1 MDQNKIGEFIAQCR
15 KEHNMTQMQFA
26 EKLGVTNKAV
36 SKWETGKCL
45 PDAALFDDICML
57 LNITLNELFAG
68 ERIAPENIEKKSEEN
83 LIGIATEL
91 QKKDHKIV
99 LLKYFTAII
108 ALVASAT
115 SISVGG
121 ISFEG
126 TPVFSNLLLTILVIC
141 TWGALMYF
149 TQKDRCTQR
158 VALIINMVLGG
169 VSLIAFVLSFWDVN
183 SQVVLWIGF
192 PCEILF
198 YGFKLFWDWICIYF
212 VVTVLVI
219 VGIEYSKRNLSEQST
234 K

>member
-1 MDQNKIGEFIAQCR
+1 M
-15 KEHNMTQMQFA
+15 KEINLGRILVENRHKRGITQDELAAYM
-26 EKLGVTNKAV
+26 GVSKAAV

-126 TPVFSNLLLTILVIC
+126 TPVFSNLLLTLLVIC

-198 YGFKLFWDWICIYF
+198 YGFKLFWDWICIYS
-212 VVTVLVI
+212 VVTVLAI

>member
-1 MDQNKIGEFIAQCR
+1 MATAARRDQQLILRNLPCKVGWFVLNHPTSSDKSCHLIPPVLRLKSVVHFDPLISGVALCAQKAGQGVCR
-15 KEHNMTQMQFA
+15 QRSPATGF
-26 EKLGVTNKAV
+26 EK
-36 SKWETGKCL
+36 
-45 PDAALFDDICML
+45 P
-57 LNITLNELFAG
+57 
-68 ERIAPENIEKKSEEN
+68 
-83 LIGIATEL
+83 
-91 QKKDHKIV
+91 
-99 LLKYFTAII
+99 
-108 ALVASAT
+108 AT
-115 SISVGG
+115 SSCPSLILFLFL
-121 ISFEG
+121 SFEG

-198 YGFKLFWDWICIYF
+198 YGFKLFWDWICIYS
-212 VVTVLVI
+212 VVTVLAI

>member
-1 MDQNKIGEFIAQCR
+1 MDQNKIGEFISKCR

-45 PDAALFDDICML
+45 PDAALFDDICIL
-57 LNITLNELFAG
+57 LNITLNEFFAG

-83 LIGIATEL
+83 LIGIASEL

-99 LLKYFTAII
+99 FLKYFTVII
-108 ALVASAT
+108 ALVASAVN
-115 SISVGG
+115 ISVGG

-126 TPVFSNLLLTILVIC
+126 IPVFLNLLLTVSVIC
-141 TWGALMYF
+141 SWGALMYF
-149 TQKDRCTQR
+149 TSKDRCIQR
-158 VALIINMVLGG
+158 IAFISNIVLGG
-169 VSLIAFVLSFWDVN
+169 ISLIAFVLSFWDVN
-183 SQVVLWIGF
+183 SRVVLLIGF

-198 YGFKLFWDWICIYF
+198 YGLKLFWDWICIYA
-212 VVTVLVI
+212 VVTILAAIGFV
-219 VGIEYSKRNLSEQST
+219 YSKKNLSMQIT

>member
-45 PDAALFDDICML
+45 PDAALFDDICM
-57 LNITLNELFAG
+57 
-68 ERIAPENIEKKSEEN
+68 
-83 LIGIATEL
+83 
-91 QKKDHKIV
+91 
-99 LLKYFTAII
+99 
-108 ALVASAT
+108 
-115 SISVGG
+115 
-121 ISFEG
+121 
-126 TPVFSNLLLTILVIC
+126 LVIC

-212 VVTVLVI
+212 VVTVLAI

>member
-1 MDQNKIGEFIAQCR
+1 MENHVADQIRFYRRQEGL
-15 KEHNMTQMQFA
+15 TQEQLA
-26 EKLGVTNKAV
+26 EAMGVSVAAV
-36 SKWETGKCL
+36 SKWEQGKCL

-169 VSLIAFVLSFWDVN
+169 V
-183 SQVVLWIGF
+183 
-192 PCEILF
+192 
-198 YGFKLFWDWICIYF
+198 
-212 VVTVLVI
+212 
-219 VGIEYSKRNLSEQST
+219 
-234 K
+234 

>member
-1 MDQNKIGEFIAQCR
+1 MKEINIGRVLIKNR
-15 KEHNMTQMQFA
+15 HKRGITQDELA
-26 EKLGVTNKAV
+26 THLGVSKGAV

-45 PDAALFDDICML
+45 PDAALFGDICIL

-68 ERIAPENIEKKSEEN
+68 ERIAPENIEEKSEEN
-83 LIGIATEL
+83 LIEIATEL

-212 VVTVLVI
+212 VVTVLAI

>member
-108 ALVASAT
+108 AL
-115 SISVGG
+115 G

-183 SQVVLWIGF
+183 SQVDLWIGSSSF
-192 PCEILF
+192 GTGYVYIP
-198 YGFKLFWDWICIYF
+198 
-212 VVTVLVI
+212 
-219 VGIEYSKRNLSEQST
+219 
-234 K
+234 

>member
-1 MDQNKIGEFIAQCR
+1 MDQNKIGEFIAICR
-15 KEHNMTQMQFA
+15 KEYNMTQMQFA

-198 YGFKLFWDWICIYF
+198 YGFKLFWDWICIYS
-212 VVTVLVI
+212 VVTVLAI

>member
-1 MDQNKIGEFIAQCR
+1 
-15 KEHNMTQMQFA
+15 
-26 EKLGVTNKAV
+26 
-36 SKWETGKCL
+36 
-45 PDAALFDDICML
+45 ML

-158 VALIINMVLGG
+158 VALIINMVSGYFPPTRPIAP
-169 VSLIAFVLSFWDVN
+169 VSDPSPGEEDIPPDKAA
-183 SQVVLWIGF
+183 G
-192 PCEILF
+192 PPPE
-198 YGFKLFWDWICIYF
+198 
-212 VVTVLVI
+212 
-219 VGIEYSKRNLSEQST
+219 
-234 K
+234 

>member
-1 MDQNKIGEFIAQCR
+1 MISIERRYKMDQNKIGEFIAQCR

-36 SKWETGKCL
+36 SKW
-45 PDAALFDDICML
+45 
-57 LNITLNELFAG
+57 
-68 ERIAPENIEKKSEEN
+68 
-83 LIGIATEL
+83 
-91 QKKDHKIV
+91 
-99 LLKYFTAII
+99 
-108 ALVASAT
+108 
-115 SISVGG
+115 
-121 ISFEG
+121 
-126 TPVFSNLLLTILVIC
+126 
-141 TWGALMYF
+141 GALMYF

-169 VSLIAFVLSFWDVN
+169 VSLIAFVLCFWDVN

-198 YGFKLFWDWICIYF
+198 YGFKLFWDWICIYS
-212 VVTVLVI
+212 VVTVLAI

>member
-1 MDQNKIGEFIAQCR
+1 MNQNKNGEFIAKCR

-57 LNITLNELFAG
+57 LNITLNEFFAG

-91 QKKDHKIV
+91 QKKKHKIV

-108 ALVASAT
+108 ALIASAT

-126 TPVFSNLLLTILVIC
+126 TPVFSNLLLTVLVIC

-158 VALIINMVLGG
+158 VALIINMILGG
-169 VSLIAFVLSFWDVN
+169 LSLTAFVLSFWDVN
-183 SQVVLWIGF
+183 SQFVLWIGF

-198 YGFKLFWDWICIYF
+198 YGFKLFWDWICIYA
-212 VVTVLVI
+212 VVTVLAV
-219 VGIEYSKRNLSEQST
+219 VGIVYSKKNLSEQS
-234 K
+234 KK

>member
-1 MDQNKIGEFIAQCR
+1 MQTNAKTARPGAERKRPDRTPKKQAPARKAGPQTAQQTIPYREIFKDGICR
-15 KEHNMTQMQFA
+15 VNDRLYT
-26 EKLGVTNKAV
+26 
-36 SKWETGKCL
+36 
-45 PDAALFDDICML
+45 
-57 LNITLNELFAG
+57 
-68 ERIAPENIEKKSEEN
+68 KS
-83 LIGIATEL
+83 
-91 QKKDHKIV
+91 
-99 LLKYFTAII
+99 
-108 ALVASAT
+108 
-115 SISVGG
+115 
-121 ISFEG
+121 
-126 TPVFSNLLLTILVIC
+126 ILVIC

-198 YGFKLFWDWICIYF
+198 YGFKLFWDWICIYS
-212 VVTVLVI
+212 VVTVLAI

>member
-1 MDQNKIGEFIAQCR
+1 MIWTIISDAVKIALVCFVPKDAEKPSDKRQKAEISSRIAILPCKNANSTCGWFHSTYKNAMISIERRYKMDQNKIGEFIAQCR

-99 LLKYFTAII
+99 LLKYFTAIHC
-108 ALVASAT
+108 T
-115 SISVGG
+115 C
-121 ISFEG
+121 SFG
-126 TPVFSNLLLTILVIC
+126 DKYKCRRHIF
-141 TWGALMYF
+141 
-149 TQKDRCTQR
+149 
-158 VALIINMVLGG
+158 
-169 VSLIAFVLSFWDVN
+169 
-183 SQVVLWIGF
+183 
-192 PCEILF
+192 
-198 YGFKLFWDWICIYF
+198 
-212 VVTVLVI
+212 
-219 VGIEYSKRNLSEQST
+219 
-234 K
+234 

>member
-1 MDQNKIGEFIAQCR
+1 MNQSKIGEFIAKCR

-45 PDAALFDDICML
+45 PDAALFDDICIL
-57 LNITLNELFAG
+57 LNITLNEFFAG
-68 ERIAPENIEKKSEEN
+68 EKISSENIEKKAEEN
-83 LIGIATEL
+83 LIEIATEL

-99 LLKYFTAII
+99 FLKYFTVII
-108 ALVASAT
+108 ALIASAT

-141 TWGALMYF
+141 SWGVLMF
-149 TQKDRCTQR
+149 FTRNDKCTQKVT
-158 VALIINMVLGG
+158 LIINIALGG
-169 VSLIAFVLSFWDVN
+169 LSLIAFVLSFWDVN
-183 SQVVLWIGF
+183 SKVVLWIGF

-198 YGFKLFWDWICIYF
+198 YGFKLFWDWICIYA
-212 VVTVLVI
+212 VVI
-219 VGIEYSKRNLSEQST
+219 VLAVVGFVYSKKNLSEQS
-234 K
+234 KK

>member
-1 MDQNKIGEFIAQCR
+1 M
-15 KEHNMTQMQFA
+15 KEINLGRILVENRHKRGITQDELAAYM
-26 EKLGVTNKAV
+26 GVSKAAV

-198 YGFKLFWDWICIYF
+198 YGFKLFWDWICIYS
-212 VVTVLVI
+212 VVTVLAI

>member
-1 MDQNKIGEFIAQCR
+1 MNQSKIGEFIAKCR

-45 PDAALFDDICML
+45 PDAALFDDICIL
-57 LNITLNELFAG
+57 LNITLNEFFAG
-68 ERIAPENIEKKSEEN
+68 EKISSENIEKKAEEN
-83 LIGIATEL
+83 LLEIATEL

-99 LLKYFTAII
+99 FLKYFTVII
-108 ALVASAT
+108 ALIASAT

-141 TWGALMYF
+141 SWGVLMFFTQNDKF
-149 TQKDRCTQR
+149 TQK
-158 VALIINMVLGG
+158 VALIINIALGG
-169 VSLIAFVLSFWDVN
+169 LSLIAFVLSFWDIN
-183 SQVVLWIGF
+183 SQVVLWSGF

-198 YGFKLFWDWICIYF
+198 YGFKLFWDWICIYA
-212 VVTVLVI
+212 VVI
-219 VGIEYSKRNLSEQST
+219 VLAIVGFVYSKKNLSVQS
-234 K
+234 KK